1 MRLAGEKGY
10 QDGHHDDDESLFDDD
25 EDSDD
30 CFPGLG
36 SVDSVGDDGMLDFVS
51 IVWQVFLC
59 LVFAE
64 PKDQFFFWLENKYLW
79 SCKSLSSVL
88 VKSILVLK

>member
-1 MRLAGEKGY
+1 LALRLAGEKGY
-10 QDGHHDDDESLFDDD
+10 QDGHHDGDDESLFDDD

-36 SVDSVGDDGMLDFVS
+36 SVDSVGDDGMMDFVS
-51 IVWQVFLC
+51 IVWYARHEQVFLC

-64 PKDQFFFWLENKYLW
+64 PKDQFSFG
-79 SCKSLSSVL
+79 
-88 VKSILVLK
+88 